1 MFFIQ
6 LLIAAAIVTATQQ
19 DQKRHYLR
27 TSDTHV
33 SPPKNIKPDTH
44 HYLRGFAEIKTH
56 AEPPPPPQ
64 KNQQFNLRRE
74 LLSNDTTTTNPTL
87 HQTFNMTEPI
97 TTLPT
102 PPLTVLPTIKPS
114 FFTIKRGGND
124 NAIFLGVFFVCLL
137 IMVVTT
143 ICGCCRIPR

>member
-19 DQKRHYLR
+19 HEKRHYLR
-27 TSDTHV
+27 TRDTPV
-33 SPPKNIKPDTH
+33 SPPKNIKHDTH
-44 HYLRGFAEIKTH
+44 HYLRGFAEITH
-56 AEPPPPPQ
+56 HTELPPPLQ
-64 KNQQFNLRRE
+64 KKQQFNLRRE

-87 HQTFNMTEPI
+87 HQTFNMTEPV

-102 PPLTVLPTIKPS
+102 PPLTVVPTINPS

-124 NAIFLGVFFVCLL
+124 NAIFLGVFFVCLF
-137 IMVVTT
+137 IGVVMT
-143 ICGCCRIPR
+143 ICGCCRIRR